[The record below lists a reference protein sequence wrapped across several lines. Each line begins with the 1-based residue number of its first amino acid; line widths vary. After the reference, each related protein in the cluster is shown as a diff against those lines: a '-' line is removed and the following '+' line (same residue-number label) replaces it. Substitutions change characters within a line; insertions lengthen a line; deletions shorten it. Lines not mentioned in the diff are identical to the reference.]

1 MAFWRTCKHPELLK
15 LYLFEL
21 KIQKNPSILLW
32 SLHLASPSSSFLS
45 SFSPSYLHP
54 ICLSYLFFPFQ
65 SPSSTSSFPPSISN
79 LLFSPLSLS
88 SSGGISTDLQDK
100 RKKCQ
105 NKRKN
110 QITDSSQLK
119 DFPCKKFRQVSL
131 PTGRRCAAVRSNQI
145 YFRQSLN

>member
-1 MAFWRTCKHPELLK
+1 MLCSLHMLLLHRLHFYH
-15 LYLFEL
+15 LYLLPAF
-21 KIQKNPSILLW
+21 ILFVFPTVSSPV
-32 SLHLASPSSSFLS
+32 SLPPPHL
-45 SFSPSYLHP
+45 
-54 ICLSYLFFPFQ
+54 
-65 SPSSTSSFPPSISN
+65 SN
-79 LLFSPLSLS
+79 LAVLSSLS

-131 PTGRRCAAVRSNQI
+131 PTGRKLREGTRELCCDQI
-145 YFRQSLN
+145 RFILDKVLTERIYSAS